1 MGIMKSVRGGVSGAL
16 DFAVAKNRKHALIS
30 KVKHVIAE
38 EEHRANEAYIAL
50 GKYYYNNLRDAE
62 NNETEFYC
70 AEVDNAER
78 RMQRAEIKLDELTT
92 TQKET
97 IDEFDDE
104 EFELFCRECEIN
116 GVDGCEGC
124 RPLTEI
130 QEDWDEESV
139 EVFINQEEVKGIDVD
154 LPPQVR
160 DEMAAA
166 DEKESLKDKAEAVAE
181 KVEDAIENA
190 VETVK
195 DKVENIVEAVKDKL
209 DGEDK

>member
-16 DFAVAKNRKHALIS
+16 DFAVAKNRKYALVS
-30 KVKHVIAE
+30 KVKQVISE
-38 EEHRANEAYIAL
+38 EEARANEAYIAL

-78 RMQRAEIKLDELTT
+78 RMQRAELKLDELTT
-92 TQKET
+92 KKET
-97 IDEFDDE
+97 EVEEFDDE
-104 EFELFCRECEIN
+104 EFELFCQECEIN

-139 EVFINQEEVKGIDVD
+139 AVFVNQEDVKGIDVD

-160 DEMAAA
+160 DELASA
-166 DEKESLKDKAEAVAE
+166 DEPETLKDKAEAVAE
-181 KVEDAIENA
+181 KVEDAIEHA
-190 VETVK
+190 VDAVK

>member
-16 DFAVAKNRKHALIS
+16 DFAVAKNRKYALVS
-30 KVKHVIAE
+30 KVKQVISE
-38 EEHRANEAYIAL
+38 EEARANEAYIAL

-78 RMQRAEIKLDELTT
+78 RMQRAELKLDELTT
-92 TQKET
+92 KKET
-97 IDEFDDE
+97 EVEEFDDE
-104 EFELFCRECEIN
+104 EFELFCQECEIN

-139 EVFINQEEVKGIDVD
+139 AVFVNQEDVKGIDVD

-160 DEMAAA
+160 DELAAA
-166 DEKESLKDKAEAVAE
+166 DEPETLKDKAEAVAE
-181 KVEDAIENA
+181 KVEDAIEHA
-190 VETVK
+190 VDAVK

>member
-30 KVKHVIAE
+30 KVKQVINE
-38 EEHRANEAYIAL
+38 EEKIANEAYIAL

-78 RMQRAEIKLDELTT
+78 RMQRAELKLDELTT
-92 TQKET
+92 KKEAEVE
-97 IDEFDDE
+97 EFDDE

-130 QEDWDEESV
+130 QEEWDEESV

-166 DEKESLKDKAEAVAE
+166 DEKESLKDK
-181 KVEDAIENA
+181 VEDV
-190 VETVK
+190 VEAVK
-195 DKVENIVEAVKDKL
+195 DKVEDLVDTVKDKL

>member
-16 DFAVAKNRKHALIS
+16 DFAVAKNRKHALVS
-30 KVKHVIAE
+30 KVKQVISE
-38 EEHRANEAYIAL
+38 EEARANEAYIAL

-78 RMQRAEIKLDELTT
+78 RLQRAELKLDELTT
-92 TQKET
+92 KKDAET
-97 IDEFDDE
+97 EEFDDE
-104 EFELFCRECEIN
+104 EFELFCQECEIN
-116 GVDGCEGC
+116 GVEGCEGC

-130 QEDWDEESV
+130 QEEWDEESV
-139 EVFINQEEVKGIDVD
+139 AVFVNQEDVKGIDVD

-160 DEMAAA
+160 DEMASA
-166 DEKESLKDKAEAVAE
+166 DEKETLKDKAEAVAE